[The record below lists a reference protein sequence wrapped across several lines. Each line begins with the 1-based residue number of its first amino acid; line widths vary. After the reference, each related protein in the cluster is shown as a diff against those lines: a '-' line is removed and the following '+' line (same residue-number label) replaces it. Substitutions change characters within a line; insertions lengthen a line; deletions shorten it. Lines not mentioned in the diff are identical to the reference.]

1 MTQTL
6 SDNLA
11 DPNCPDCG
19 GGGYRR
25 RDKDSIAPIDIET
38 CHCVLRRRAI
48 LNIARRLIAT
58 ELPGL
63 YAEAEIDKLNE
74 REGKVLVIDAAR
86 GGRPMEREQAEIDRE
101 NKAKLWVLA
110 LEELRPGQNVILIG
124 PPGVG
129 KTYSAA
135 ALMREQIRRFGKNGF
150 YITSYRYITTMR
162 PEHASVED
170 QQRLRRRC
178 TTVDVLLLDDL
189 GIEKNSAATMRELL
203 YLIDE
208 RSKNGKATIVTSN
221 LRMSEVFG
229 QDSKRAGA
237 TMTADT
243 HEAYEIGERIYS
255 RFKEDRSIIEWPEAM
270 TDWRG
275 ESFRRREA
283 ARTLSADRAARAKTH
298 LLGEGGQ

>member
-19 GGGYRR
+19 GGGYLR
-25 RDKDSIAPIDIET
+25 RDRDSIAPIDVAT

-74 REGKVLVIDAAR
+74 REGKVVITDVAR
-86 GGRPMEREQAEIDRE
+86 NRTVEREQAEIDRE
-101 NKAKLWVLA
+101 NKAKLRA
-110 LEELRPGQNVILIG
+110 LSAEELRPGQNIILIG

-170 QQRLRRRC
+170 QQKLRRRC

-229 QDSKRAGA
+229 QDSKRAGT
-237 TMTADT
+237 TMTPDT

-255 RFKEDRSIIEWPEAM
+255 RFKEDRCVIEWPEAM

-275 ESFRRREA
+275 ESFRRKEA
-283 ARTLSADRAARAKTH
+283 ARTLASDRASRAKTH

>member
-25 RDKDSIAPIDIET
+25 RDQDSIAPINVET

-74 REGKVLVIDAAR
+74 REGKVVITDVAR
-86 GGRPMEREQAEIDRE
+86 GRSVEREQSEIDRE
-101 NKAKLWVLA
+101 NKAKLHVLA
-110 LEELRPGQNVILIG
+110 AEEFRPGQNVILIG

-135 ALMREQIRRFGKNGF
+135 ALMRDQIRRFGKFGF

-162 PEHASVED
+162 PEHASVEE
-170 QQRLRRRC
+170 QQRLRKRC

-221 LRMSEVFG
+221 LRMAEVFG
-229 QDSKRAGA
+229 QDAKRSG
-237 TMTADT
+237 TVMTPDT
-243 HEAYEIGERIYS
+243 REAYDIGARIYS
-255 RFKEDRSIIEWPEAM
+255 RFKEDRSIIEWPPSM
-270 TDWRG
+270 TDWRD
-275 ESFRRREA
+275 ENNRRREA
-283 ARTLSADRAARAKTH
+283 ARTLTSDRASRAKAH
-298 LLGEGGQ
+298 LLGEGGE